1 MTYALGGGL
10 TGMCLVD
17 NLLDS
22 KQAVSHCESPM
33 SSTNLETQRNPGRS
47 RAAILDAAERLFA
60 EKGYDATSLN
70 EVGARAGVSR
80 GTPGY
85 FFGSKAD
92 LYQAV
97 LDRCFAEVR
106 EAVRAG
112 RARALASNQ
121 SSETI
126 LAGAVADYFDFLAAR
141 PNFVRL
147 IEREA
152 LSGSRLPE
160 GVSHLSAGQE
170 ALAAIS
176 AELGLDDAPSGEAA
190 QLLLSII
197 SLCWFPMIHARTVAP
212 AVGVRLEERD
222 EIEQRKRHVVGLV
235 LHGLRG
241 TPTTTSTERT
251 SHD

>member
-1 MTYALGGGL
+1 MP
-10 TGMCLVD
+10 
-17 NLLDS
+17 
-22 KQAVSHCESPM
+22 AVPDRE
-33 SSTNLETQRNPGRS
+33 RNPART
-47 RAAILDAAERLFA
+47 RAAILDAAEKLFA
-60 EKGYDATSLN
+60 LKGFDATSLN
-70 EVGARAGVSR
+70 EVGTAAGVSR

-97 LDRCFAEVR
+97 LDRSFAEVR

-121 SSETI
+121 TPGAI
-126 LAGAVADYFDFLAAR
+126 LAGAVSDYFDFLAAR
-141 PNFVRL
+141 PNFIRL

-152 LSGSRLPE
+152 LNGGPQLDD
-160 GVSHLSAGQE
+160 VSHLSAGQE

-176 AELGLDDAPSGEAA
+176 AELGLDDSPSGEAA

-197 SLCWFPMIHARTVAP
+197 ALCWFHLIHARTVAP
-212 AVGVRLEERD
+212 AVGVTLENADDLER
-222 EIEQRKRHVVGLV
+222 RRRHIVGLV
-235 LHGLRG
+235 LNGLAGLER
-241 TPTTTSTERT
+241 PLASTLNHS

>member
-1 MTYALGGGL
+1 LREFQLAT
-10 TGMCLVD
+10 TTERIRD
-17 NLLDS
+17 P
-22 KQAVSHCESPM
+22 E
-33 SSTNLETQRNPGRS
+33 RS
-47 RAAILDAAERLFA
+47 RSAILDAAERLFA
-60 EKGYDATSLN
+60 ERGFDATSLN
-70 EVGARAGVSR
+70 QVGTAAGVSR

-85 FFGSKAD
+85 FFRSKAE

-97 LDRCFAEVR
+97 LDRSFAEVR
-106 EAVRAG
+106 DAVRAG
-112 RARALASNQ
+112 RERALASNEDH
-121 SSETI
+121 ETI
-126 LAGAVADYFDFLAAR
+126 LAGAVSDYFDFLAAR

-152 LSGSRLPE
+152 LNGSRLPD

-176 AELGLDDAPSGEAA
+176 AELGLDDAESGEAA

-212 AVGVRLEERD
+212 AVGVRLENSEQL
-222 EIEQRKRHVVGLV
+222 EQRKRHVVGLV

-241 TPTTTSTERT
+241 DRSLTTTSTEHST
-251 SHD
+251 HD

>member
-1 MTYALGGGL
+1 MA
-10 TGMCLVD
+10 
-17 NLLDS
+17 
-22 KQAVSHCESPM
+22 
-33 SSTNLETQRNPGRS
+33 TNPDRMRNPDRS
-47 RAAILDAAERLFA
+47 RAAILDAAEHLFA
-60 EKGYDATSLN
+60 DQGYEATSLN
-70 EVGARAGVSR
+70 QVGASAGVSR

-85 FFGSKAD
+85 FFGSKLE

-97 LDRCFAEVR
+97 LDRAFADVR
-106 EAVRAG
+106 EAVREG
-112 RARALASNQ
+112 RARALASNE
-121 SSETI
+121 SPEAI
-126 LAGAVADYFDFLAAR
+126 LAGAVSDYFDFLAAR

-160 GVSHLSAGQE
+160 GASLSAGQE

-197 SLCWFPMIHARTVAP
+197 SLCWFPLIHARTVAP
-212 AVGVRLEERD
+212 AVGVGLENGTLM
-222 EIEQRKRHVVGLV
+222 EQRKRHVVALV

-241 TPTTTSTERT
+241 STALSSTSTELST
-251 SHD
+251 HD

>member
-1 MTYALGGGL
+1 LRESALG
-10 TGMCLVD
+10 
-17 NLLDS
+17 NN
-22 KQAVSHCESPM
+22 HERI
-33 SSTNLETQRNPGRS
+33 RNPERS
-47 RAAILDAAERLFA
+47 RAAILDAAEQLFA
-60 EKGYDATSLN
+60 ERGYDATSLTQ
-70 EVGARAGVSR
+70 VGARAGVSR
-80 GTPGY
+80 ATPGY
-85 FFGSKAD
+85 FFGSKSD

-97 LDRCFAEVR
+97 LDRSFAQVR
-106 EAVRAG
+106 EAVRTG

-121 SSETI
+121 SPEAI
-126 LAGAVADYFDFLAAR
+126 LAGAVSDYFDFLTAR

-152 LSGSRLPE
+152 LNGGRLPE

-197 SLCWFPMIHARTVAP
+197 ALCWFPMIHTRTVAP
-212 AVGVRLEERD
+212 AVGIRLEDAE
-222 EIEQRKRHVVGLV
+222 EIEQRKRHVIGLV
-235 LHGLRG
+235 LHGLRNSTAFTT
-241 TPTTTSTERT
+241 TPTEQT

>member
-1 MTYALGGGL
+1 LRDGIL
-10 TGMCLVD
+10 T
-17 NLLDS
+17 
-22 KQAVSHCESPM
+22 
-33 SSTNLETQRNPGRS
+33 TNPERIRNPERS

-60 EKGYDATSLN
+60 QQGYDATSLTQ
-70 EVGARAGVSR
+70 VGAVAGVSR

-85 FFGSKAD
+85 FFRSKSD

-97 LDRCFAEVR
+97 LDRSLSEVR
-106 EAVRAG
+106 DAVREG
-112 RARALASNQ
+112 RARALASNE

-126 LAGAVADYFDFLAAR
+126 LAGAVSDYFDFLAAR

-160 GVSHLSAGQE
+160 GLAHLSAGQE

-176 AELGLDDAPSGEAA
+176 AELGLDDTPSGEAA

-197 SLCWFPMIHARTVAP
+197 ALCWFPLVHGKTVAP
-212 AVGVRLEERD
+212 AVGVGLEDADAFER
-222 EIEQRKRHVVGLV
+222 RKRHVIDLV
-235 LHGLRG
+235 LHGIRG
-241 TPTTTSTERT
+241 AVPITSTESST
-251 SHD
+251 HD